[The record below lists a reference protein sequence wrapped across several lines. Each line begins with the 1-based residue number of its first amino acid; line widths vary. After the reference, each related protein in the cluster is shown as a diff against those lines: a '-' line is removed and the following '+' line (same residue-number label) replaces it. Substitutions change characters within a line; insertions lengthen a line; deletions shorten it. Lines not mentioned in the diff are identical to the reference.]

1 MTLKDKVIVI
11 TGASSG
17 MGAATTKLAVDEGAK
32 LVIGARNADKLAALK
47 NSTSHPENVITQVTD
62 VYELDQ
68 VEALV
73 KTAVDEFGQLDIIY
87 NNAGIMPQDT
97 IANSDPKSWQQMV
110 DTNIIGVLNGIKA
123 SLPYMHKQ
131 GHGLIMA
138 TDSVAGHVLYP
149 GSATY
154 NGTKFAVRAIMEGL
168 RQEEHAN
175 GIKSGIISPGAVNT
189 NLFDSVGNQEI
200 EANLRKMAEDNSMV
214 LSAED
219 VAHAAIY
226 MMSQPAT
233 VDVNEIIVR
242 PIGQSI

>member
-17 MGAATTKLAVDEGAK
+17 MGAATTKLAVEQGAK
-32 LVIGARNADKLAALK
+32 LVIGARNSDKLDALK
-47 NSTSHPENVITQVTD
+47 QATSHPENVVTKVTD
-62 VYELDQ
+62 VYKLDQ
-68 VEALV
+68 VETLV
-73 KTAVDEFGQLDIIY
+73 KTAVAEFGKLDIIY

-97 IANSDPKSWQQMV
+97 IAKSDPKSWQQMV

-123 SLPYMHKQ
+123 SLPSMHKQ
-131 GHGLIMA
+131 GYGLIMA

-168 RQEEHAN
+168 RQEEHNN
-175 GIKSGIISPGAVNT
+175 GIKTGIISPGAVNT
-189 NLFDSVGNQEI
+189 NLFDSVGNHDI
-200 EANLRKMAEDNSMV
+200 EANFRKMAEDPNMA
-214 LSAED
+214 LSPED
-219 VAHAAIY
+219 VAKAAIF
-226 MMSQPAT
+226 MMNQPQT

-242 PIGQSI
+242 PTGQSI